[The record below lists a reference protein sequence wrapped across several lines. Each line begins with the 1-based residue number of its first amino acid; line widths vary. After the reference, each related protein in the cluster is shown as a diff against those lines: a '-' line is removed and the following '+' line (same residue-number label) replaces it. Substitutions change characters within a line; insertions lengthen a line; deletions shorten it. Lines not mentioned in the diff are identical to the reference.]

1 MIANIAHAETLIF
14 KGITQRRSAQALS
27 EAPVSFAS
35 KAPLTVS
42 SCLVEDSDS
51 ESRTK
56 EWGTVAL

>member
-56 EWGTVAL
+56 E